1 MKNTVLV
8 LVSFLAL
15 FFIFNAC
22 EGLLDESDEGVS
34 EEDSLAAIQKV
45 EEANQELEGIM
56 NSLINMDEPDSVQ
69 QVLDALDFSDAY
81 DLYKEAQSL
90 NPNNDDANFGVA
102 LTGLLMISQD
112 NDLQNMLNNWESYF
126 TANTPFEVTDGSAKI
141 LGKRGFGLPI
151 SLEGMR
157 VPMSAF
163 VGGPL
168 SLAKMSLDD
177 IPQFSEFQQIVN
189 TLFIPII
196 NESIEGLEKVE
207 ENQSYVFTI
216 IGEMQGDAE
225 ATSLELDLTEV
236 YAIDMMLHALKAI
249 CYSVISY
256 NFDFVSFD
264 AEGIVTELSRNS
276 DFATLKNNGG
286 QYLSTALSS
295 IKTAID
301 KFEDGIDFLVAET
314 DNQDDDLIPIPNG
327 DDLADI
333 REGIEDSR
341 ETLNG
346 PKWINYNYYDEYYD
360 EYGWHEEYIED
371 SVKVDIRKFFENPID
386 DFKEMVP
393 PYTVSTGIDTTTDW
407 DWEDE
412 PIYYSIDSV
421 EVSGLYNTYIYIS
434 FEYVAYKEDTSIYAK
449 IYIGGFYYDLIEGE
463 LNSSMVPAPLW
474 QTYQYYLELVNQYSS
489 SEEYSDIYVSFYWSG
504 NVTTGQSL
512 VIDRYF
518 YIETGVDVYYVYPII
533 TWEANTYQNWVAA
546 WPDPTFNGIFPDMTR
561 EDLIEF
567 LDISE
572 EDWEQVADTFA
583 DSD

>member
-151 SLEGMR
+151 SLKGMR

-177 IPQFSEFQQIVN
+177 IPQFSEFQQIFN

-216 IGEMQGDAE
+216 TGEMQGDAE

-276 DFATLKNNGG
+276 DFASLKNNGG

-295 IKTAID
+295 MKTAID

-314 DNQDDDLIPIPNG
+314 DNQDDDLIPI
-327 DDLADI
+327 
-333 REGIEDSR
+333 
-341 ETLNG
+341 
-346 PKWINYNYYDEYYD
+346 
-360 EYGWHEEYIED
+360 
-371 SVKVDIRKFFENPID
+371 
-386 DFKEMVP
+386 
-393 PYTVSTGIDTTTDW
+393 
-407 DWEDE
+407 
-412 PIYYSIDSV
+412 
-421 EVSGLYNTYIYIS
+421 
-434 FEYVAYKEDTSIYAK
+434 
-449 IYIGGFYYDLIEGE
+449 
-463 LNSSMVPAPLW
+463 
-474 QTYQYYLELVNQYSS
+474 
-489 SEEYSDIYVSFYWSG
+489 
-504 NVTTGQSL
+504 
-512 VIDRYF
+512 
-518 YIETGVDVYYVYPII
+518 
-533 TWEANTYQNWVAA
+533 
-546 WPDPTFNGIFPDMTR
+546 
-561 EDLIEF
+561 
-567 LDISE
+567 
-572 EDWEQVADTFA
+572 
-583 DSD
+583 

>member
-69 QVLDALDFSDAY
+69 QVLDALDFSDVY
-81 DLYKEAQSL
+81 DLYKEAQLL

-102 LTGLLMISQD
+102 LTGLLIISQD

-216 IGEMQGDAE
+216 TGEMQGDAE

-295 IKTAID
+295 MKTAID
-301 KFEDGIDFLVAET
+301 KFEEGIDFLVAET
-314 DNQDDDLIPIPNG
+314 DNQDDDLIPILDG

-341 ETLNG
+341 EVLNG

-386 DFKEMVP
+386 DFKKMVP

-533 TWEANTYQNWVAA
+533 TWEANTYQDWVAA

-561 EDLIEF
+561 EDLVEF

>member
-112 NDLQNMLNNWESYF
+112 NDLQNMLDNWEGYF
-126 TANTPFEVTDGSAKI
+126 TANTPFEVTDGTAKI

-151 SLEGMR
+151 SLKGMR

-216 IGEMQGDAE
+216 TGEMQGDAE

-295 IKTAID
+295 MKTAID

-314 DNQDDDLIPIPNG
+314 DNQDNDLIPIPDE
-327 DDLADI
+327 DDLTDI
-333 REGIEDSR
+333 REGIDDSR
-341 ETLNG
+341 EALNG
-346 PKWINYNYYDEYYD
+346 PKWMVYERWDDYYDD
-360 EYGWHEEYIED
+360 YIED
-371 SVKVDIRKFFENPID
+371 SVKVDIRKFFENPIN

-393 PYTVSTGIDTTTDW
+393 PYTVSTGIDTSYDCGYII
-407 DWEDE
+407 ESV
-412 PIYYSIDSV
+412 YYLVDSV
-421 EVSGLYNTYIYIS
+421 TVPYLSNAKVSFDLTYWYNVGYDPS
-434 FEYVAYKEDTSIYAK
+434 FNASINV
-449 IYIGGFYYDLIEGE
+449 GGIPSNFDE
-463 LNSSMVPAPLW
+463 LDYSAVPTPIW
-474 QTYQYYLELVNQYSS
+474 ETYQYYQELIIQYNDA
-489 SEEYSDIYVSFYWSG
+489 EEYKYVFISFHWSG
-504 NVTTGQSL
+504 EVTTGQPL
-512 VIDRYF
+512 TIDDNF
-518 YIETGVDVYYVYPII
+518 YIETEFLDGYYVYPII
-533 TWEANTYQNWVAA
+533 IWGANTYQDWVAA
-546 WPDPTFNGIFPDMTR
+546 WPDPTFNGIFPDMTC
-561 EDLIEF
+561 EDLVEF
-567 LDISE
+567 LDIE
-572 EDWEQVADTFA
+572 EDWEQVADAFA

>member
-1 MKNTVLV
+1 MKNAVLV

-45 EEANQELEGIM
+45 EEANQELEGII

-112 NDLQNMLNNWESYF
+112 NDLQNMLDNWEGYF
-126 TANTPFEVTDGSAKI
+126 TANTPFEVTDGTAKI

-151 SLEGMR
+151 SLKGMR

-216 IGEMQGDAE
+216 TGEMQGDAE

-295 IKTAID
+295 MKTAID

-314 DNQDDDLIPIPNG
+314 DNQDNDLIPIPDE
-327 DDLADI
+327 DDLTDI
-333 REGIEDSR
+333 REGIDDSR
-341 ETLNG
+341 EALNG
-346 PKWINYNYYDEYYD
+346 PKWMVYERWDDYYDD
-360 EYGWHEEYIED
+360 YIED
-371 SVKVDIRKFFENPID
+371 SVKVDIRKFFENPIN

-393 PYTVSTGIDTTTDW
+393 PYTVSTGIDTSYDC
-407 DWEDE
+407 
-412 PIYYSIDSV
+412 
-421 EVSGLYNTYIYIS
+421 GYI
-434 FEYVAYKEDTSIYAK
+434 
-449 IYIGGFYYDLIEGE
+449 IE
-463 LNSSMVPAPLW
+463 S
-474 QTYQYYLELVNQYSS
+474 
-489 SEEYSDIYVSFYWSG
+489 
-504 NVTTGQSL
+504 
-512 VIDRYF
+512 
-518 YIETGVDVYYVYPII
+518 VYY
-533 TWEANTYQNWVAA
+533 
-546 WPDPTFNGIFPDMTR
+546 
-561 EDLIEF
+561 
-567 LDISE
+567 
-572 EDWEQVADTFA
+572 
-583 DSD
+583 

>member
-56 NSLINMDEPDSVQ
+56 NTLINMDEPDSVQ
-69 QVLDALDFSDAY
+69 QVLDALDFSDVY
-81 DLYKEAQSL
+81 DLYKEAQLL

-102 LTGLLMISQD
+102 LTGLLIISQD
-112 NDLQNMLNNWESYF
+112 NDLQNMLNNWEGYF

-189 TLFIPII
+189 TLFLPII

-207 ENQSYVFTI
+207 ENQAYVFTI
-216 IGEMQGDAE
+216 TGEMQGDAE

-249 CYSVISY
+249 CYSIISY

-276 DFATLKNNGG
+276 DFAILKNNGG

-295 IKTAID
+295 MKTAID
-301 KFEDGIDFLVAET
+301 KFEEGIDFLVAET
-314 DNQDDDLIPIPNG
+314 DNQDDDLIPILDG

-341 ETLNG
+341 EVLNG

-371 SVKVDIRKFFENPID
+371 SVKVDIRKFFENPIG

-393 PYTVSTGIDTTTDW
+393 PYTISTGIDTTTDW

-434 FEYVAYKEDTSIYAK
+434 FEYVAYKEDTNIYAK

-504 NVTTGQSL
+504 DVTTGQSL

-533 TWEANTYQNWVAA
+533 TWEANTYQDWVAA

-561 EDLIEF
+561 EDLVEF
-567 LDISE
+567 LDINE